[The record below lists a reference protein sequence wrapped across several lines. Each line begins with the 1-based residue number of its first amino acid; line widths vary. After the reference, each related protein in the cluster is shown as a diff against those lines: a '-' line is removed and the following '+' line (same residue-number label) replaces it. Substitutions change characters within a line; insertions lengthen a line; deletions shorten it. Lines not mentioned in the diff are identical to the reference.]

1 MDVSSVRRTLA
12 VVPLVAL
19 CLAAPAPLAAQ
30 GGTQATRA
38 EAPGISVPIE
48 VREQFLGKSGEK
60 TVVRFLL
67 SAARADLKS
76 AGADRPRVFTF
87 FVSGEVKDADG
98 NVTDTFR
105 VPVDVDMSEATAGQP
120 VAISFLRA
128 LPAGRLV
135 VNVRFEAE
143 NGRGIGLR
151 SITIDVPRM
160 SSEFSAADAGVGA
173 SGLPAAAAVVL
184 EAENR
189 PAVPAEGSL
198 VKIVAPKREVP
209 VGLLRVEADVKPP
222 VTKVEFY
229 LDETK
234 LVTRNRPPFTVE
246 IDLGKIPRRQTLKA
260 LGFDRQ
266 GNFVDADAWAI
277 NEREARLAVRIL
289 ELPKK
294 ADGGIEVKVAV
305 QSIAG
310 GRAVSLKLF
319 ADDELLKEWKAPP
332 YQAIVPAATLAKATL
347 LRATAVDEEGKEFS
361 DLKFTKGQG
370 RFASTVEV
378 NLVELNVTV
387 LDAGGRFAKGLT
399 KADFEVLEDGV
410 PQTLG
415 SFEFAE
421 SLPLSFGLV
430 VDGSGSMD
438 KSMPLVKQAANEF
451 VTRLMTEKDQGFV
464 MEFREQPTLLAPMSK
479 SRADLMRGIAES
491 RAAGGTALYDSIVM
505 ALYQFRALAGK
516 KALVILTDGKDNRS
530 STEYE
535 TLRRYV
541 RTAGVPLF
549 FIGLDVS
556 FLDVGLR
563 SRMKELAADTGGD
576 VFFIGNAK
584 DLSGV
589 YGKIETELRAQYFMS
604 YLTESKRPE
613 DEFRAVEVRLKS
625 PGLKAK
631 TIRGYFP

>member
-1 MDVSSVRRTLA
+1 MDVPSVRRTLA
-12 VVPLVAL
+12 FVPLLAL
-19 CLAAPAPLAAQ
+19 LLAAPAPLAAQ

-67 SAARADLKS
+67 SASRGDLKS

-98 NVTDTFR
+98 NVADTFR

-173 SGLPAAAAVVL
+173 TGLPSAAAVVL
-184 EAENR
+184 EAQNR
-189 PAVPAEGSL
+189 PTVPAEGSL

-319 ADDELLKEWKAPP
+319 ADNELLKEWKAPP
-332 YQAIVPAATLAKATL
+332 YQATVPAATLAKATL

-361 DLKFTKGQG
+361 DLRFTKGEG
-370 RFASTVEV
+370 RFASAVEV

-387 LDAGGRFAKGLT
+387 LDGEGRFAKGLS

-479 SRADLMRGIAES
+479 SRAELMRGISES

-516 KALVILTDGKDNRS
+516 KALVILTDGKENRS
-530 STEYE
+530 SSEYG

-549 FIGLDVS
+549 FIGLDIS

-563 SRMKELAADTGGD
+563 SRMKELAADAGGD

-604 YLTESKRPE
+604 YLTESKKPE
-613 DEFRAVEVRLKS
+613 AEFRAVEVRLKK
-625 PGLKAK
+625 PGLKPK